1 MQISARNFGYV
12 FGAAYIVVGLV
23 GFALTGFSDF
33 AASDG
38 HMLLFFEINP
48 LHNVVHLLIGAG
60 MVGAAFAGELAARR
74 VTGLVVVTYAVVGVL
89 GFFLVD
95 QEALNIFALNH
106 ADNALHL
113 LSAATGL
120 LVLTRIPAPARA

>member
-1 MQISARNFGYV
+1 MQISARNFGFI

-23 GFALTGFSDF
+23 GFALTGLSDF

-38 HMLLFFEINP
+38 HMLLFFEVNP
-48 LHNVVHLLIGAG
+48 LHNIVHLLIGAG
-60 MVGAAFAGELAARR
+60 MVGAAFAGEFAARR
-74 VTGLVVVTYAVVGVL
+74 VTALVVATYAVVGVL

-120 LVLTRIPAPARA
+120 LVLTRTPVPARA

>member
-1 MQISARNFGYV
+1 MQVSARNFGYV

-33 AASDG
+33 AAPDG

-48 LHNVVHLLIGAG
+48 LHNVVHLLIGSAL
-60 MVGAAFAGELAARR
+60 VGAATVGELAARR
-74 VTGLVVVTYAVVGVL
+74 VAGAVVVTYALVGVL

-113 LSAATGL
+113 LSAASGL
-120 LVLTRIPAPARA
+120 LVLTRTTAPARA